1 MRTAPALAPRS
12 RALRRLFLGLVVAVV
27 AVAGFAF
34 GVLARD
40 GSDGATT
47 SISLRGSGTADTQT
61 RAVASFTAVDLA
73 GSNDVRVTVGGGQA
87 VVVHADDNLIDLVTT
102 RVESGTLVVG
112 TKGSFTTRVPMSVK
126 VTVPAID
133 AVVLSGSG
141 VVSVD
146 GVEAD
151 RLAVRVPGS
160 GVLSVRG
167 TAGKLAVDL
176 SGSGDVWL
184 QELHAR
190 DVVATL
196 SGSGQVHVHA
206 TGSLAASV
214 AGSGVI
220 VYGGNPRTLDTD
232 VSGSGLI
239 VAGP

>member
-1 MRTAPALAPRS
+1 VTAFA
-12 RALRRLFLGLVVAVV
+12 LGLLV
-27 AVAGFAF
+27 
-34 GVLARD
+34 RD
-40 GSDGATT
+40 GSDGSAT
-47 SISLRGSGTADTQT
+47 SSSLRGSGTADTQT
-61 RAVASFTAVDLA
+61 RTVPSFTAVELA
-73 GSNDVRVTVGGGQA
+73 GSNEIRVTVGGEQA
-87 VVVHADDNLIDLVTT
+87 VVVHADDNLVGLVTT
-102 RVESGTLVVG
+102 RVEGGTLVVG
-112 TKGSFTTRVPMSVK
+112 TRGSFATRVPMRLE

-146 GVEAD
+146 GVDAD

-167 TAGKLAVDL
+167 TAGQLVVDL

-214 AGSGVI
+214 PGSGVI
-220 VYGGNPRTLDTD
+220 VYGGNPRRLDTD